1 MLAQV
6 RPAQAGAAVTRWWLD
21 FPVDLLPY
29 ESAIYELQYG
39 PVVTPGPCLKQGHK
53 LIQRAD
59 EFRIANDPHIVWTV
73 SRDLAGLL
81 SSVRAGELEYLRV
94 GISSG
99 LQLCDRDGRQ
109 RAIGGSGSR
118 PTVNVTR
125 DGPLAVGLRFEFR
138 ETLPGTRSTVDLTFP
153 VFKSWVEV
161 DWRIDDPLRRVAGAR
176 AGLNVNLDP
185 PLQVPTLVDFGT
197 TGLVYLSLGPGQE
210 SQLQAGAGAWQVLR
224 GRSGRLEP
232 FVAGPKQPGLHAPP
246 EGWTHV
252 MDRRRCLA
260 AAVDDF
266 AVGGNDHLSVSA
278 DGHVELRRS
287 FSATRTSAARRLRFW
302 LHFVPFPPQET
313 AATSPQAMQNPVIA
327 RVRIAGASETA
338 R

>member
-1 MLAQV
+1 MVWSGWAIPLLDSQS
-6 RPAQAGAAVTRWWLD
+6 AGD
-21 FPVDLLPY
+21 FSF
-29 ESAIYELQYG
+29 E
-39 PVVTPGPCLKQGHK
+39 
-53 LIQRAD
+53 AD

-125 DGPLAVGLRFEFR
+125 DGPLAVGLRFEFQ

-176 AGLNVNLDP
+176 ASLNVNLDP
-185 PLQVPTLVDFGT
+185 PVQVPTLVDFGT

-232 FVAGPKQPGLHAPP
+232 FVAGSKQPGLHAPP

-260 AAVDDF
+260 AAVGDF

-287 FSATRTSAARRLRFW
+287 FSATRTSAAKRLRFW